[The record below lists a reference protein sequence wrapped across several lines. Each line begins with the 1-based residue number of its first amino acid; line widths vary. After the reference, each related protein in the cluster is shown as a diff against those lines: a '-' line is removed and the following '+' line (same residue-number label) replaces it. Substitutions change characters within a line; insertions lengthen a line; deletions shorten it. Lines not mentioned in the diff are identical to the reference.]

1 MGGPAKMT
9 PQSRRRL
16 AKMKAVSLAKK
27 SEARNKLLTGQL
39 DGWFLQFDSNGDQQ
53 FNRDELSAL
62 LAHLN
67 PGAPP
72 TSEVIDLVMR
82 FATGVYGMRLDGT
95 SPAAGRL
102 SGVYDV
108 KGRRAILHG
117 DVNGL
122 VHRDQLIP
130 VVKRYSAYIKEQ
142 VRLSRGRAVA
152 RAHAAQSHGRA
163 GTGWWAC
170 TGAHSARCPQ
180 RGVPTPLRP
189 LPTSSLTRLVPHR
202 RGST

>member
-102 SGVYDV
+102 SGV
-108 KGRRAILHG
+108 K
-117 DVNGL
+117 
-122 VHRDQLIP
+122 
-130 VVKRYSAYIKEQ
+130 
-142 VRLSRGRAVA
+142 
-152 RAHAAQSHGRA
+152 
-163 GTGWWAC
+163 
-170 TGAHSARCPQ
+170 
-180 RGVPTPLRP
+180 
-189 LPTSSLTRLVPHR
+189 
-202 RGST
+202 